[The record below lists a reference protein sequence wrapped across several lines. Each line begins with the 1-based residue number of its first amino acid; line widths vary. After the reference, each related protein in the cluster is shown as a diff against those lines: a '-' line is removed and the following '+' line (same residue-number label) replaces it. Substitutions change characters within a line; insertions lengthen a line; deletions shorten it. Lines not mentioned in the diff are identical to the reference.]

1 MSTRF
6 QTPPPSTTL
15 AYVGTRYG
23 TLDDA
28 DQVVAMHVRCSEE
41 SIYRRYHAP
50 LPRLGPRLAHQL
62 LAPPGG
68 WSLVAEYDGRVVALA
83 CAGPL
88 SATELE
94 LGLLVED
101 AEQHRGIGARMLR
114 EVADDAAGR
123 GFRTLHCLAQ
133 PDNDRVIATAN
144 RAGLVARLTWT
155 DGLLNVEMP
164 LRRCTAPMPDPAL
177 GRPA

>member
-6 QTPPPSTTL
+6 LAPPPRTTL
-15 AYVGTRYG
+15 ADVSTRHG

-28 DQVVAMHVRCSEE
+28 DPVVAMHARCSEE

-101 AEQHRGIGARMLR
+101 AEQHRGIGARLLR
-114 EVADDAAGR
+114 EGADDAAGR

-133 PDNDRVIATAN
+133 PENDRVVTTAN
-144 RAGLVARLTWT
+144 RAGLVARLSWT
-155 DGLLNVEMP
+155 DGLLDVQMP
-164 LRRCTAPMPDPAL
+164 LRRLTAPRPEAAL
-177 GRPA
+177 RRPA